1 MLAARKQ
8 GASDD
13 NCSQATKLAS
23 TYLVCANRWLD
34 CFLLR
39 DFQQEHTFVFIL
51 GLQVCHHCRVQG
63 TLVRSAAGDFN
74 HRAVNERL
82 VCQRVLISLI

>member
-39 DFQQEHTFVFIL
+39 DFQQEHTFVLFSACKFVIIVGFKVRWFVL
-51 GLQVCHHCRVQG
+51 QPVISITGL
-63 TLVRSAAGDFN
+63 
-74 HRAVNERL
+74 
-82 VCQRVLISLI
+82 